1 MGPAPSAADSLYEI
15 TQLLV
20 SARRLDEVL
29 RVVVA
34 KAAALVGSE
43 AASVALRDEPTG
55 ELVFHTVQ
63 DPRLGPGQALVETR
77 IPADRGVAGWVL
89 QEGQPAVVPDVTA
102 DPRFFGGVDQR
113 TGTRTRS
120 LLCVPLRV
128 RDEAIGVLTAVN
140 KIAGAFDDADVRTAT
155 ALGASAA
162 IAIENA
168 RLIEALTA
176 ARERLETENVQLR
189 RAAEGRYDFGGLI
202 GQSEPMRALFAL
214 MEKVVP
220 GGLTVLIHGETGTG
234 KELIARAIHH
244 NGPRKDRPFLAQNC
258 GALPDTLLESE
269 LFGHR
274 RGAFTGAVAD
284 KKGLFEVA
292 DSGTVFLDEIGDTSP
307 AMQVKLLRVIQA
319 GEITPLGWHAPR
331 KVDVRII
338 AATNR
343 DLEAEV
349 QAGRFRQDLYYRVAV
364 FPIRVPPLRERR
376 EDIPLLAGAFLER
389 ARAKAGKAVGGF
401 SREALKLLMA
411 YGFPGN
417 VRELE
422 AEVERA
428 VALAE
433 PNGTITPGLLSDKL
447 RGAGAGRPALTLPAR
462 GSLKARMDG
471 IEREVVLRTL
481 EEHRWNKTKVARALG
496 ISRQALQKKLAK
508 HRIK

>member
-1 MGPAPSAADSLYEI
+1 MTSAVDSLYEI

-20 SARRLDEVL
+20 STRRLDEVL

-34 KAAALVGSE
+34 KAAAVVGTE
-43 AASVALRDEPTG
+43 AASVALLDGGTG

-63 DPRLGPGQALVETR
+63 DPRLGPGQELVETR
-77 IPADRGVAGWVL
+77 IPADRGIAGWVMH
-89 QEGQPAVVPDVTA
+89 EGQPAVVPDVTA

-120 LLCVPLRV
+120 LICVPLRF
-128 RDEAIGVLTAVN
+128 RDETIGVMTAVN
-140 KIAGAFDDADVRTAT
+140 KIAGAFTDADLRTAT

-168 RLIEALTA
+168 RLIEELLA

-189 RAAEGRYDFGGLI
+189 RAAEGRYDFSNLV
-202 GQSEPMRALFAL
+202 GQSEPMHALFSL

-220 GGLTVLIHGETGTG
+220 GSLTVLLQGETGTG

-244 NGPRKDRPFLAQNC
+244 TGPRKARQFVAQNC

-274 RGAFTGAVAD
+274 RGAFTGAGAD
-284 KKGLFEVA
+284 RKGLFEVA
-292 DSGTVFLDEIGDTSP
+292 DGGTVFLDEIGDTSP
-307 AMQVKLLRVIQA
+307 AMQVKLLRVIQE
-319 GEITPLGWHAPR
+319 GEITPLGHHSP
-331 KVDVRII
+331 KKLDVRII

-349 QAGRFRQDLYYRVAV
+349 RAGRFRQDLYYRITG
-364 FPIRVPPLRERR
+364 FPIRVPLLRERK
-376 EDIPLLAGAFLER
+376 EDIPLLAAHFLER
-389 ARAKAGKAVGGF
+389 ARAKAGKEVRGF
-401 SREALKLLMA
+401 SREAMKLLAA
-411 YGFPGN
+411 YDYPGN
-417 VRELE
+417 VRELG

-433 PNGTITPGLLSDKL
+433 SGGSITPALLSDKL
-447 RGAGAGRPALTLPAR
+447 RGGGAARPPAGLPAR
-462 GSLKARMDG
+462 GPLRARMAG
-471 IEREVVLRTL
+471 IEREVVLRAL
-481 EEHRWNKTKVARALG
+481 EEHRWNKTKVAQALG
-496 ISRQALQKKLAK
+496 VSRQALQKKLAK